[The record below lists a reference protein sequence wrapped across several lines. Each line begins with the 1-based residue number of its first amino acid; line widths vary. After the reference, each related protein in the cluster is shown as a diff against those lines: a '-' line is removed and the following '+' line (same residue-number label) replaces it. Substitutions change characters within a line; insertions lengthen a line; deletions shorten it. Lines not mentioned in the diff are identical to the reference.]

1 MLRYKDTKIYIISS
15 DTLPVTE
22 ADFKYLFNPR
32 HVAVVGASH
41 HEGKIGYTVLKNII
55 DSGYEGKIYPINP
68 KGGEILGKKVYSDIF
83 AIEGEVDLALIVVP
97 AIIAVDAVEA
107 CAKKGVKFA
116 IVITSGFSEIG
127 NIDAEKK
134 MVEKAREHGMRILGP
149 NVFGIYSASSPI
161 NATFGPSK
169 IHPGNIAVISQSGAL
184 GIAMI
189 GKTAEE
195 NMGLSTIVSIGNKAD
210 ITEADIMSYV
220 FNDDITK
227 VIFLYIEGL
236 ENGREFMELVKSKPG
251 NMKIVAIK
259 AGRSKVG
266 ARAVASHTGS
276 LAGSDKIF
284 DAAFKQS
291 GILRADSLEDGF
303 NWVATLA
310 ACPRPAGKNVVIITN
325 GGGIGVLAADACE
338 KYGVALTSDMKLLK
352 KTFGDV
358 IPKFGS
364 YKNPVD
370 LTGQAGAGEYREALE
385 RALNEENIHAVIALY
400 CQTDMTPLEPLMGT
414 FLEMQKKYGS
424 KKPIIYSFFGG
435 EGTSE
440 ILEELKGKGIPAF
453 DDVEDAVSSLNA
465 LYKAYEEKE
474 ESEVV
479 PVEIDE
485 SRIKRVIQSVAGDG
499 RRQLLGT
506 EAKEVMAAAGLDVPP
521 FKVAKSIKEAVKAA
535 EEIGYP
541 VVMKV
546 VSEDIVHKT
555 DIGGVLLNID
565 DENEVVGGYEAII
578 RNCRQ
583 YAPKANIR
591 GVEISKMVPKGVET
605 IVGATTDNSFGK
617 VLMFGL
623 GGIYVEVLKDVAFR
637 VAPVSK
643 NEISKMVREIS
654 SYPLLL
660 GVRGESKKD
669 VDSVIDAIYRIG
681 ILVSRF
687 PEISELDINPLVVYE
702 KGAKVLDAR
711 INIEVKK

>member
-1 MLRYKDTKIYIISS
+1 MYPYSLS
-15 DTLPVTE
+15 VT
-22 ADFKYLFNPR
+22 DFKYLFNPR

-41 HEGKIGYTVLKNII
+41 SEGKIGYTVLKNII
-55 DSGYEGKIYPINP
+55 DSGYKGRIYPINP
-68 KGGEILGKKVYSDIF
+68 KGGEILGKKVYTDIF
-83 AIEGEVDLALIVVP
+83 SVDGEIDLALIVVP
-97 AIIAVDAVEA
+97 ASIAVSAVEA

-127 NIDAEKK
+127 NIDAERE
-134 MVEKAREHGMRILGP
+134 MVEKAREYGMRILGP
-149 NVFGIYSASSPI
+149 NVFGIYSAVPPI

-169 IHPGNIAVISQSGAL
+169 VRPGNIAVISQSGAL

-210 ITEADIMSYV
+210 ITEADILKYV

-227 VIFLYIEGL
+227 VAFLYIEGL
-236 ENGREFMELVKSKPG
+236 ENGKEFMELVKNKPDE
-251 NMKIVAIK
+251 MKIVAIK

-291 GILRADSLEDGF
+291 GVLRADSLEEGF

-310 ACPRPAGKNVVIITN
+310 ACPRPAGNNVVIITN

-338 KYGVALTSDMKLLK
+338 KYGVKLAGDMELLK
-352 KTFGDV
+352 RTFGDV

-370 LTGQAGAGEYREALE
+370 LTGQAGGEDYREALE
-385 RALNEENIHAVIALY
+385 RALKDDNIHAVIALY
-400 CQTDMTPLEPLMGT
+400 CQTDMTPLEPLMDT

-424 KKPIIYSFFGG
+424 KKPIIYSLFGG
-435 EGTSE
+435 EGTAKL
-440 ILEELKGKGIPAF
+440 LEELKGKGIPAF
-453 DDVEDAVSSLNA
+453 EDVEDAVSSLNA
-465 LYKAYEEKE
+465 LYRAYEKKE
-474 ESEVV
+474 EGEV
-479 PVEIDE
+479 ENIEMDE
-485 SRIKRVIQSVAGDG
+485 SGIRRVIQSVAEEG

-506 EAKEVMAAAGLDVPP
+506 EAKEVMKAAGMDVPP
-521 FKVAKSIKEAVKAA
+521 FRVAKSIDEAVEAA
-535 EEIGYP
+535 GEIGYP

-555 DIGGVLLNID
+555 DIGGVLLDID
-565 DENEVVGGYEAII
+565 NEKEVVEGYEAIL
-578 RNCRQ
+578 RNCKQ

-591 GVEISKMVPKGVET
+591 GVEIAKMVPDGVET
-605 IVGATTDNSFGK
+605 IVGATTDPSFGK

-637 VAPVSK
+637 VAPVSR
-643 NEISKMVREIS
+643 REIS
-654 SYPLLL
+654 RMMREVNSYPLLL
-660 GVRGESKKD
+660 GVRGESRRD
-669 VDSVIDAIYRIG
+669 IDSVADAIYRIG
-681 ILVSRF
+681 ILVNRF

>member
-1 MLRYKDTKIYIISS
+1 MT
-15 DTLPVTE
+15 
-22 ADFKYLFNPR
+22 DFKYLFNPR

-41 HEGKIGYTVLKNII
+41 SEGKIGYTVLKNII
-55 DSGYEGKIYPINP
+55 DSGYKGRIYPINP
-68 KGGEILGKKVYSDIF
+68 KGGEILGKKVYTDIF
-83 AIEGEVDLALIVVP
+83 SVDGEIDLALIVVP
-97 AIIAVDAVEA
+97 ASIAVSAVEA

-127 NIDAEKK
+127 NIDAERE
-134 MVEKAREHGMRILGP
+134 MVEKAREYGMRILGP
-149 NVFGIYSASSPI
+149 NVFGIYSAVPPI

-169 IHPGNIAVISQSGAL
+169 VCPGNIAVISQSGAL

-210 ITEADIMSYV
+210 ITEADILKYV

-227 VIFLYIEGL
+227 VAFLYIEGL
-236 ENGREFMELVKSKPG
+236 ENGKEFMELVKNKPDE
-251 NMKIVAIK
+251 MKIVAIK

-291 GILRADSLEDGF
+291 GVLRADSLEEGF

-310 ACPRPAGKNVVIITN
+310 ACPRPAGNNVVIITN

-338 KYGVALTSDMKLLK
+338 KYGVKLAGDMELLK
-352 KTFGDV
+352 RTFGDV

-370 LTGQAGAGEYREALE
+370 LTGQAGGEDYREALE
-385 RALNEENIHAVIALY
+385 RALKDDNIHAVIALY
-400 CQTDMTPLEPLMGT
+400 CQTDMTPLEPLMDT

-424 KKPIIYSFFGG
+424 KKPIIYSLFGG
-435 EGTSE
+435 EGTAKL
-440 ILEELKGKGIPAF
+440 LEELKGKGIPAF
-453 DDVEDAVSSLNA
+453 EDVEDAVSSLNA
-465 LYKAYEEKE
+465 LYRAYEKKE
-474 ESEVV
+474 EGEV
-479 PVEIDE
+479 ENIEMDE
-485 SRIKRVIQSVAGDG
+485 SGIRRVIQSVAEEG

-506 EAKEVMAAAGLDVPP
+506 EAKEVMKAAGMDVPP
-521 FKVAKSIKEAVKAA
+521 FRVAKSIDGAVAA
-535 EEIGYP
+535 AGEIGYP

-555 DIGGVLLNID
+555 DIGGVLLDID
-565 DENEVVGGYEAII
+565 NEKEVVEGYEAIL
-578 RNCRQ
+578 RNCKQ

-591 GVEISKMVPKGVET
+591 GVEIAKMVPDGVET
-605 IVGATTDNSFGK
+605 IVGATTDPSFGK

-637 VAPVSK
+637 VAPVSR
-643 NEISKMVREIS
+643 REIS
-654 SYPLLL
+654 RMMREVNSYPLLL
-660 GVRGESKKD
+660 GVRGESRRD
-669 VDSVIDAIYRIG
+669 IDSVADAIYRIG
-681 ILVSRF
+681 ILVNRF

>member
-1 MLRYKDTKIYIISS
+1 M
-15 DTLPVTE
+15 TE
-22 ADFKYLFNPR
+22 TDFKYLFNPR
-32 HVAVVGASH
+32 HVAVIGASH
-41 HEGKIGYTVLKNII
+41 KEGKIGYTVLSNII
-55 DSGYEGKIYPINP
+55 KSGYRGNIYPINP
-68 KGGEILGKKVYSDIF
+68 KGGEILGKKVYTDIF
-83 AIEGEVDLALIVVP
+83 SIEGGVDLALIVVP
-97 AIIAVDAVEA
+97 ASIAVNAVEE
-107 CAKKGVKFA
+107 CARKGVKFA

-127 NIDAEKK
+127 NIDAERE
-134 MVEKAREHGMRILGP
+134 MVDKAREYGMRILGP
-149 NVFGIYSASSPI
+149 NVFGIYSASSSI

-210 ITEADIMSYV
+210 ITEADIMTYV
-220 FNDDITK
+220 FNDEITK

-236 ENGREFMELVKSKPG
+236 ENGREFMELAKNKPD

-276 LAGSDKIF
+276 LAGSDRIF
-284 DAAFKQS
+284 DAALKQS
-291 GILRADSLEDGF
+291 GVLRANSLEDGF

-310 ACPRPAGKNVVIITN
+310 ACPRPAGDNVVIITN

-338 KYGVALTSDMKLLK
+338 KYGVKLTGDMELLK
-352 KTFGDV
+352 KTFEGV

-370 LTGQAGAGEYREALE
+370 LTGQAGGGEYREALE
-385 RALNEENIHAVIALY
+385 RALKEDNIHAVIALY
-400 CQTDMTPLEPLMGT
+400 CQTDMTPLEPLMDT
-414 FLEMQKKYGS
+414 FLEMQEKYGR
-424 KKPIIYSFFGG
+424 KKPIIYSLFGG
-435 EGTSE
+435 EGTNK

-453 DDVEDAVSSLNA
+453 EDVEDAISSLNA

-474 ESEVV
+474 EDEIQTID
-479 PVEIDE
+479 IDE
-485 SRIKRVIQSVAGDG
+485 YEIKRVIKSVVDDG
-499 RRQLLGT
+499 RHQLLGT
-506 EAKEVMAAAGLDVPP
+506 EAKEVMMAAGMNVPP
-521 FKVAKSIKEAVKAA
+521 FKVAKSIEEAVEAA

-555 DIGGVLLNID
+555 DIGGVLLDID
-565 DENEVVGGYEAII
+565 NEKEVVEGYEAIL

-591 GVEISKMVPKGVET
+591 GVEIAKMVPKGVET
-605 IVGATTDNSFGK
+605 IVGATTDPSFGK

-643 NEISKMVREIS
+643 REIS
-654 SYPLLL
+654 RMMREVGSYPLLL
-660 GVRGESKKD
+660 GVRGESRRD
-669 VDSVIDAIYRIG
+669 INSVADAIYRIG